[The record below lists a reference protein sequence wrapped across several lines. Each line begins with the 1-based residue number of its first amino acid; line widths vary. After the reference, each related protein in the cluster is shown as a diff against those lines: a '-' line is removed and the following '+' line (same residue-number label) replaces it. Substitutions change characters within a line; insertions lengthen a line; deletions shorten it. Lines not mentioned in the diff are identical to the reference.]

1 MSGYIYAMQAGDFI
15 KFGWAKDITK
25 RRLQLQTGCPQRIE
39 VIATAA
45 WPRKFEHAIHAK
57 LNDQRAHGEWFSV
70 GGETNE
76 VVRLMHQDDKDPIV
90 PFLDAKLSKQGCVDG
105 CRGKIGSGLISLL
118 MEDPMTP
125 TEQRVMGFLLL
136 NMGYV
141 NQVQAS
147 LCLIAGEIGVPKENV
162 CRALKA
168 LQKRGVIV
176 ERKAKT
182 FINAPIYVID
192 PSLYFCGTDDALAI
206 AAAKFHKDL
215 ARASEARK

>member
-1 MSGYIYAMQAGDFI
+1 MNDYSPSPENGEEDARFLVDRDTGEVFRVVKI
-15 KFGWAKDITK
+15 KDKGKATE
-25 RRLQLQTGCPQRIE
+25 RLEVASLPLIEGATPLIE
-39 VIATAA
+39 VSTQRRAIK
-45 WPRKFEHAIHAK
+45 PRFTRAQRGAFE
-57 LNDQRAHGEWFSV
+57 
-70 GGETNE
+70 
-76 VVRLMHQDDKDPIV
+76 LMVK
-90 PFLDAKLSKQGCVDG
+90 S
-105 CRGKIGSGLISLL
+105 
-118 MEDPMTP
+118 PMTP